1 MTNSDDKHLNH
12 LAIIMD
18 GNGRWAKKRFL
29 PRVAG
34 HKQGM
39 ENVKTITKAANRLGI
54 KVLTLYAFS
63 TENWS
68 RPTEEVNYLMRLPID
83 FFDKFMPDLMAE
95 NVRVNVMGFL
105 DELPEKTRQVTE
117 RAMETTKNNTGLILN
132 FALNYGSRRE
142 IVAATKQLA
151 EQVEAGTL
159 KATDIDEQKVAE
171 QMMTA
176 NLGAFADP
184 DLLIRTSGEQRISNF
199 LLWQLAYTELAFTDK
214 FWPDF
219 TTNDL
224 NDMVDNFMGRDRRFG
239 GVKDN

>member
-105 DELPEKTRQVTE
+105 GELPEKTRQVTE

-176 NLGAFADP
+176 NLGDFADP

-199 LLWQLAYTELAFTDK
+199 LLWQLAYTEMIFTDK

-219 TTNDL
+219 TTDDL
-224 NDMVDNFMGRDRRFG
+224 NDMVDDFMGRDRRFG
-239 GVKDN
+239 GVKDK

>member
-224 NDMVDNFMGRDRRFG
+224 NDMVDDFMGRDRRFG
-239 GVKDN
+239 GVKDK

>member
-105 DELPEKTRQVTE
+105 GELPEKTRQVTE

-176 NLGAFADP
+176 NLGDFADP

-199 LLWQLAYTELAFTDK
+199 LLWQLAYTEMIFTDK

-219 TTNDL
+219 TTDDL
-224 NDMVDNFMGRDRRFG
+224 NDMVEDFMGRDRRFG
-239 GVKDN
+239 GVKDK

>member
-224 NDMVDNFMGRDRRFG
+224 NDMVDDFMGRDRRFG

>member
-105 DELPEKTRQVTE
+105 GELPEKTRQVTE

-176 NLGAFADP
+176 NLGDFADP

-199 LLWQLAYTELAFTDK
+199 LLWQLAYTEMIFTDK

-219 TTNDL
+219 TTDDL
-224 NDMVDNFMGRDRRFG
+224 NDMVDDFMGRDRRFG